1 MCIRDSTMGAFNK
14 FFTATFI
21 LIPLFV
27 FSQKEYFP
35 TNSGVKVVNEPYKA
49 FVNATIVV
57 NSEITI
63 KEGVLIV
70 RDGKIIDIGSN
81 IEIPKNSIV
90 IDKKGKFIY
99 PSFIETTSSMSVK
112 EAKRL
117 AYSTRSALYGPSRE
131 GFYWNDHILSDYRA
145 LSLIHI

>member
-1 MCIRDSTMGAFNK
+1 MVNLHKEFIFLKNKQFNMNTMGAFNK
-14 FFTATFI
+14 FFTTIFI

-63 KEGVLIV
+63 KEGALIV

-81 IEIPKNSIV
+81 IEIPNNSII

-99 PSFIETTSSMSVK
+99 PSFIETTSSTVSYTH
-112 EAKRL
+112 L
-117 AYSTRSALYGPSRE
+117 TLPTRGPV
-131 GFYWNDHILSDYRA
+131 
-145 LSLIHI
+145 